1 MDRDEG
7 SRLSTSEVLDVVDR
21 IIPLLANYGHGD
33 KADWLREE
41 SKILRTPGR
50 SEDEWREVMKKLHSI
65 VPGMGGLMDLPI
77 YTDSPE
83 ERLRVRKELNDLGDK
98 LYRLTK

>member
-1 MDRDEG
+1 
-7 SRLSTSEVLDVVDR
+7 
-21 IIPLLANYGHGD
+21 
-33 KADWLREE
+33 
-41 SKILRTPGR
+41 
-50 SEDEWREVMKKLHSI
+50 MKKLHSS

-77 YTDSPE
+77 YTNSPE